1 MLTKGPDTQSPTYS
15 CRDPEGLPAEARGQ
29 DITEGLSETPE
40 TPAQEV
46 AEDEDGYWA
55 AQSAVEAAAFL
66 GLDPAADNS
75 PDAGYYY
82 PPTKVKP
89 CRDPKELMIRVA
101 EAVGEQLRQLD
112 ERWPRQIAPATAKR
126 WGRETPPELPDLMKP
141 DGAGYMPLSCAV
153 QWIATHGGTLEIN
166 PLDEGLWREAFKDLR
181 DHIASGDVKVVGE
194 RPDGVSEDISGA
206 HFASCS
212 VDYPFSDRRILG
224 NEFCLVSHPY
234 LDDEHWRHGFD
245 DRLENRRGVRWR
257 RLQALKADVARCW
270 PFGKSQD
277 HRTGEPGRPS
287 GMYLVKEEHR
297 RRFQRGV
304 AQTRVAPEARD
315 LAEWFRAKHPDA
327 PPLKAKTI
335 ENNIRSEHRQRVAE
349 RSKTPRN

>member
-1 MLTKGPDTQSPTYS
+1 MLTKSKHK
-15 CRDPEGLPAEARGQ
+15 R
-29 DITEGLSETPE
+29 
-40 TPAQEV
+40 
-46 AEDEDGYWA
+46 
-55 AQSAVEAAAFL
+55 
-66 GLDPAADNS
+66 
-75 PDAGYYY
+75 
-82 PPTKVKP
+82 
-89 CRDPKELMIRVA
+89 RV
-101 EAVGEQLRQLD
+101 
-112 ERWPRQIAPATAKR
+112 APATAKR
-126 WGRETPPELPDLMKP
+126 WARTKPPKLPNLVKP
-141 DGAGYMPLSCAV
+141 DGAGYMALYCAA
-153 QWIATHGGTLEIN
+153 QWIVTRGGTLN
-166 PLDEGLWREAFKDLR
+166 PHASAAGYHTTAAERRRNGEGFRQRIWREAFKDLLDR
-181 DHIASGDVKVVGE
+181 IASGDVKVVGE

-224 NEFCLVSHPY
+224 NELCLVSHPD

-277 HRTGEPGRPS
+277 HRTGAPGRPS
-287 GMYLVKEEHR
+287 SMYLVEEEHR

-304 AQTRVAPEARD
+304 AQTHVASEARD

-327 PPLKAKTI
+327 PPLTARTI
-335 ENNIRSEHRQRVAE
+335 ENKIRSEHRQRVAE